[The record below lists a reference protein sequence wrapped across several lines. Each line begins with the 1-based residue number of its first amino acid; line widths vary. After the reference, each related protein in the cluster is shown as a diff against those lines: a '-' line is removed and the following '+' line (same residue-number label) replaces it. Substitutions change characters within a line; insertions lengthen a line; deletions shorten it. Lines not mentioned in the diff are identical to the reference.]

1 MRYERFDRLA
11 SGGKA
16 EVFFCRDIV
25 LGRPNA
31 LKLLHPQFRKTP
43 LEERLLVRE
52 VRAMAALAHPAN
64 PEVPDLAIRRDGL
77 ILLCR

>member
-43 LEERLLVRE
+43 LEERLLERSASPSSAKAVK
-52 VRAMAALAHPAN
+52 
-64 PEVPDLAIRRDGL
+64 
-77 ILLCR
+77 